1 MMDNRWMYIV
11 LSVVFVLISC
21 KNKKD
26 ANLVS
31 ENKSDATK
39 APSPETSLIKQLPKG
54 IKTPKGMVWIT
65 GGTFYQGAVPEDTMA
80 MNHEKPRHKVAV
92 DGFFMDTTEITN
104 KQFAKF
110 VQETGYITTAE
121 KEIDW
126 DEMKKQLP
134 EGTPRPHDSI
144 MQPGSLVFTKTNISV
159 SNFQDYSQ
167 WWKWTINANWKHP
180 YGPGS
185 SIQNKENYPAI
196 HIAHEDAEAY
206 CKWAGRR
213 LPTEAEWEY
222 AARGVN
228 KNSIFFWGDDG
239 QLKDKA
245 NTWTG
250 EFPVTNDKA
259 DGYERQAAVGSYPPN
274 SFGLYDMSGNVWE
287 WTSDW
292 YNTEYYKEVSTVKDL
307 ILNPKGATEPYNAA
321 NPYAREIIIK
331 GGSFLCS
338 VSYCASYRL
347 SARMSSSHDSSTD
360 HLGFR
365 TVVDLKMLST
375 AKN

>member
-1 MMDNRWMYIV
+1 MYIV